1 MAQNGTPRKKI
12 AAAALGVGKPATQAA
27 RDTKVPRRTLERWK
41 KDPEFQAEV
50 QLVTAQVS
58 VPVIEQAKADAGKVY
73 KRLLRLTRSDH
84 PPTARGACVDVL
96 KMAGA
101 YRDAVDLR
109 AGTLPDIEAMT
120 DAELM
125 AAINALASDG
135 TRDP

>member
-1 MAQNGTPRKKI
+1 MGAGAATPSE
-12 AAAALGVGKPATQAA
+12 AAKATGVARETVSRWQA
-27 RDTKVPRRTLERWK
+27 
-41 KDPEFQAEV
+41 DPEFRAHREAA
-50 QLVTAQVS
+50 TSS
-58 VPVIEQAKADAGKVY
+58 VIAPVLQQAKADAGKVY

-125 AAINALASDG
+125 SAINALAFDG
-135 TRDP
+135 INDSRKG